1 MRKKKRFIVNCQ
13 NCAYAVV
20 LSDKFVSCTNQ
31 AACPKIAKTFNG
43 AGGVFPLMFDPAI
56 VVKCRHFEETEEILV
71 LG

>member
-43 AGGVFPLMFDPAI
+43 AGGV
-56 VVKCRHFEETEEILV
+56 
-71 LG
+71 